1 MITCSRQNL
10 IYIEKH
16 RLKEVKESSQGGT
29 SIRGERMTNPAVRL
43 SHLTPQSMFLSATL
57 SLQVG

>member
-10 IYIEKH
+10 IYVVEKH

-29 SIRGERMTNPAVRL
+29 SIRWGRMTDPAVWL
-43 SHLTPQSMFLSATL
+43 SQLTPQSLFL
-57 SLQVG
+57 